1 MPASTTILSESTSME
16 QMQLLTSSLTSLNQ
30 LKSNQTEIL
39 SMDVADLASTT
50 STMTTIAE

>member
-39 SMDVADLASTT
+39 SMDVADLASST